1 MTLEIDGK
9 KYDISYTSKN
19 KDKKKKQYTRED
31 VLTFKIM
38 DQMVTKIQGTIQANS
53 TIKKDVKVEED
64 VTSSV
69 LRSSLSEE

>member
-1 MTLEIDGK
+1 
-9 KYDISYTSKN
+9 
-19 KDKKKKQYTRED
+19 
-31 VLTFKIM
+31 M

-69 LRSSLSEE
+69 LRSTLSEEEKQGIDHLYENIKTRLES